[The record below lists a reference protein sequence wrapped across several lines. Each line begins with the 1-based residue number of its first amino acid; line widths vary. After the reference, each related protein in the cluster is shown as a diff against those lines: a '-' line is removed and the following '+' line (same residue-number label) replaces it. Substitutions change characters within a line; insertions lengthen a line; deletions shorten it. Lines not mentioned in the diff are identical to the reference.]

1 MGDILNRLCEIL
13 RSHANGCVVFVL
25 VLYLLLS
32 IRFYRNMFLD
42 SQSINISFMKK
53 EARFIN
59 IPTSLWEN
67 QDLSWTA
74 KIVLMEIDS
83 YPRSELGVNV
93 RAGAVAT
100 ALGITK
106 KECDTALK
114 ELFDK
119 GAVQV
124 NIDDGQ
130 KLLLPLIYKDR
141 YLATGQIIP
150 EGEKPSNTNSID
162 YDEVAKQWAEICPML
177 PPINRFTPQRKR
189 KLKACLNQ
197 AELTYGDLIKCFRV
211 ISVTPFLN
219 GTGGFAAHFDWVIQ
233 KSQNLQKIYEGFY
246 SRSISEKN
254 EYERIMRGEDVTAKN
269 NDSNEDYWQ

>member
-1 MGDILNRLCEIL
+1 
-13 RSHANGCVVFVL
+13 
-25 VLYLLLS
+25 
-32 IRFYRNMFLD
+32 
-42 SQSINISFMKK
+42 MKK

-83 YPRSELGVNV
+83 YPRTELGVNV

-124 NIDDGQ
+124 NIDEGQ
-130 KLLLPLIYKDR
+130 KLIMPLIYKDR
-141 YLATGQIIP
+141 YIATGLPMP
-150 EGEKPSNTNSID
+150 EGEKPTTANSID
-162 YDEVAKQWAEICPML
+162 YDDVQAKWSEICHTL
-177 PPINRFTPQRKR
+177 PPIQRFTPQRKR
-189 KLKACLNQ
+189 KLKAALNQ
-197 AELTYGDLIKCFRV
+197 AGLTVADLYKCFR
-211 ISVTPFLN
+211 IIASTAFLN
-219 GTGGFAAHFDWVIQ
+219 GSGEFAAHFDWVVK
-233 KSQNLQKIYEGFY
+233 KSENLQKIYEGFY
-246 SRSISEKN
+246 ARSPQEKRD
-254 EYERIMRGEDVTAKN
+254 YEAIMKGAETDKK
-269 NDSNEDYWQ
+269 DSVDDFYK